1 MILLLWVPFNLTLPF
16 LGWRELIGHLPIYGV
31 MALLLI
37 WGKVEVRTA
46 AEMVTGIEKREDE
59 H

>member
-1 MILLLWVPFNLTLPF
+1 
-16 LGWRELIGHLPIYGV
+16 LPIYGV

-46 AEMVTGIEKREDE
+46 AELVTGIEKREDE
-59 H
+59 HH